1 MTFSERLMQ
10 LRKQRGWSQEQLGEQ
25 LHVTRQTVSKWETG
39 ATTPELNKLIELS
52 ELFDL
57 SIDELVGRTPPAQAE
72 QTISYAARFPQA
84 FFEYKSKHMLFGMPL
99 VHINVGHGHVGG
111 IHRAKG
117 VIAIGNVATGMIALG
132 GFSVGLLSFGG
143 VSAGLLSLG
152 GVSLGLLL
160 SVGGLAVGA
169 IALGGLAVGVFAVGG
184 MAVGIYAFGGAA
196 VASRLAVGDYAQGV
210 VAIGNQTNGTI
221 CLDHAAAS
229 ASAVRRAL
237 TSAFPHMWGWLKNVL
252 CALAFA
258 SLG

>member
-10 LRKQRGWSQEQLGEQ
+10 LRKQRGWSQEQLGER

-39 ATTPELNKLIELS
+39 ATTPEMNKLIELS

-57 SIDELVGRTPPAQAE
+57 SIDALVGRTPSAQPE
-72 QTISYAARFPQA
+72 QTVSYAARVPQS
-84 FFEYKSKHMLFGMPL
+84 FFEYKSKRLLFGMPL
-99 VHINVGHGHVGG
+99 IHINIGHGHIGG
-111 IHRAKG
+111 IRRAKG

-160 SVGGLAVGA
+160 SVGGLAVG
-169 IALGGLAVGVFAVGG
+169 VFAVGG
-184 MAVGIYAFGGAA
+184 MAVGMYAFGGAA
-196 VASRLAVGDYAQGV
+196 IASQLAVGDYAQGV

-237 TSAFPHMWGWLKNVL
+237 TSAFPRMWGWMKEVL
-252 CALAFA
+252 CAVVFA